1 MSFFDYFRR
10 KQKTATLAKDR
21 LSIIVARERATTRG
35 APDYLPQ
42 LQQELLAVIA
52 RYEKIDLQEVGV
64 RIDSS
69 GGCEVL
75 EINRRSSAITGVV
88 TTEGAI
94 ATDTVVC
101 AAGAWSRRIG
111 EMLDMTVPVTSVRRQ
126 IAFTEPLADM
136 PATSPSLTIDFPSN
150 FTSTPRGAAS
160 SSAGRT
166 PRVVATPSPTTASC
180 SPSAA

>member
-10 KQKTATLAKDR
+10 TQKSATMAKDR

-52 RYEKIDLQEVGV
+52 KYEKIDLQEVGV

-75 EINRRSSAITGVV
+75 EINIVLPDAAQAGKGLKPPQRL
-88 TTEGAI
+88 GA
-94 ATDTVVC
+94 
-101 AAGAWSRRIG
+101 
-111 EMLDMTVPVTSVRRQ
+111 
-126 IAFTEPLADM
+126 
-136 PATSPSLTIDFPSN
+136 SPS
-150 FTSTPRGAAS
+150 
-160 SSAGRT
+160 
-166 PRVVATPSPTTASC
+166 
-180 SPSAA
+180 

>member
-10 KQKTATLAKDR
+10 TQKTASLAKDR
-21 LSIIVARERATTRG
+21 LSIIVARERSTTRG

-75 EINRRSSAITGVV
+75 EINIVLPDAAQASKALKIT
-88 TTEGAI
+88 
-94 ATDTVVC
+94 
-101 AAGAWSRRIG
+101 
-111 EMLDMTVPVTSVRRQ
+111 
-126 IAFTEPLADM
+126 
-136 PATSPSLTIDFPSN
+136 
-150 FTSTPRGAAS
+150 
-160 SSAGRT
+160 SSAG
-166 PRVVATPSPTTASC
+166 A
-180 SPSAA
+180 SPS